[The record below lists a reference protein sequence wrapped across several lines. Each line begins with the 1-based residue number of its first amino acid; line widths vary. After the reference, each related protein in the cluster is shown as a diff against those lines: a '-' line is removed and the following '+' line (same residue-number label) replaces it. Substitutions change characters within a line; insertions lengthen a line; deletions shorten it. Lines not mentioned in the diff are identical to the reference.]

1 MPESIP
7 PALPYILVGVLTL
20 VSFASF
26 FRPLRLVVKLVF
38 HTVLGFLSLLLYN
51 WAGAP
56 LGLSVGINLYT
67 SLTVALLGPWGL
79 ILLIVL
85 QWFLG
90 T

>member
-1 MPESIP
+1 MSQSISA
-7 PALPYILVGVLTL
+7 ALPYLLVGVLTL
-20 VSFASF
+20 LSLASF
-26 FRPLRLVVKLVF
+26 FRPLRLAFKLLF

-85 QWFLG
+85 QWFL
-90 T
+90 TT